1 MRPIKKI
8 LIVCTGNSCRS
19 IMAEGYLSKKLND
32 FGVDD
37 TIVISSGTGTIP
49 GLKPTNETIQVMKE
63 HGMDVSGYISSSLS
77 RKHIENADVILAME
91 QRHKD
96 IISRIIPRA
105 KGKVYLLREFSSEK
119 NRQKNSIA
127 DPIGKPIEFY
137 REIFEIIKDSVEGFV
152 KWLKK

>member
-1 MRPIKKI
+1 MKPIKKI

-19 IMAEGYLSKKLND
+19 IMAEGYLSKRLND
-32 FGVDD
+32 VGIDD
-37 TIVISSGTGTIP
+37 AIIISSGTGTVP

-63 HGMDVSGYISSSLS
+63 HGIDVSGYISSSLS
-77 RKHIENADVILAME
+77 KVHIENAEVILAMT
-91 QRHKD
+91 QGHKD
-96 IISRIIPRA
+96 IISRMITAA

-119 NRQKNSIA
+119 ERKTNSIA

-137 REIFEIIKDSVEGFV
+137 REVFEIIEDSVEGFV